1 MQFIISNVQML
12 TSVLVK
18 TSATLTLCAKT
29 RQEVI
34 RVTVMKATMVT
45 DSSATVSIS
54 CWPLV
59 FVQSLHDFTISNKLR
74 NILVSCK
81 LLIR

>member
-18 TSATLTLCAKT
+18 TIVTSTLSART

-34 RVTVMKATMVT
+34 RVTVMKATMAKDT
-45 DSSATVSIS
+45 SARVMIS
-54 CWPLV
+54 CWPLI
-59 FVQSLHDFTISNKLR
+59 FLQSPNDFTISNKLK
-74 NILVSCK
+74 NIMLSC
-81 LLIR
+81 

>member
-18 TSATLTLCAKT
+18 TIVTSTLSART

-34 RVTVMKATMVT
+34 RVNVMKAIMGMDT
-45 DSSATVSIS
+45 SAKVRIS
-54 CWPLV
+54 CWPLN
-59 FVQSLHDFTISNKLR
+59 FIQSLNDFTIFNKLK
-74 NILVSCK
+74 NILVSC
-81 LLIR
+81 